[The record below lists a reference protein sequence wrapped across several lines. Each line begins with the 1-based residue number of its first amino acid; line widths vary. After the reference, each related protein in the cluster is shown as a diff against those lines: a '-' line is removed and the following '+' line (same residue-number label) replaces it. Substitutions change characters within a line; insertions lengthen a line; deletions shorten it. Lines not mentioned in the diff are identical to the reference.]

1 MGFSRQYT
9 ASGRLKW
16 ENNLT
21 VFYKLIFTN
30 QMTQFHCYLCK
41 RSENK
46 YTHINTKLID
56 ESSQQLH
63 SLYTS
68 PKLETIQM
76 IINTEWIRELYYIQ
90 TTGCYTTIKRYKPRI
105 LMNLKYIML
114 SKRSQTQKTTYYL
127 IPFIYKASQQA
138 YLQWQ
143 QQFSSYLE
151 WEQAEINTQGT
162 KSIEYT
168 CNFLVLQLYYIAT

>member
-1 MGFSRQYT
+1 MGYSRQYT
-9 ASGRLKW
+9 ASGCLKW

-46 YTHINTKLID
+46 YTHINTKLTD

-76 IINTEWIRELYYIQ
+76 IINIEWIRELYYIQ
-90 TTGCYTTIKRYKPRI
+90 TTGCYTTIKRYKSRI
-105 LMNLKYIML
+105 SMNLKYILL

-127 IPFIYKASQQA
+127 IPLIYKASQQA

-143 QQFSSYLE
+143 KTVQQLPGVR
-151 WEQAEINTQGT
+151 TGRD
-162 KSIEYT
+162 
-168 CNFLVLQLYYIAT
+168 